1 MADLTSPPTRN
12 TQPAESPSLPHLV
25 LDLDLQVTPRL
36 PKPSDC
42 CDWALCP
49 STQSNLLKLRASLLI
64 CDPSLPSQGIQ
75 TTIAWWREQLLAAW
89 QRLDERNRMRHTTGM
104 IPITQTMSQIID
116 TVLDATVPWS
126 IAMDTTPQIRSQYQH
141 HSHPYLSDPPTH
153 HIKKW
158 PEFTSCMRTLLRWQL
173 KLPDL
178 STKTMKIPSKY
189 QHPLSSQQMKGLPKG
204 WAYVKDDVEGRQEG
218 LRDPSQYGHLP
229 PQLTHV
235 QQQLEQARQ
244 SNHPMDSSTISGRTS
259 SPSPSPTNMECRH
272 QPGSS
277 KSI

>member
-1 MADLTSPPTRN
+1 MRRSHGVLPWTRLPRSDPDTST
-12 TQPAESPSLPHLV
+12 THTHICQ
-25 LDLDLQVTPRL
+25 TPRRTTSRNG
-36 PKPSDC
+36 PSS
-42 CDWALCP
+42 P
-49 STQSNLLKLRASLLI
+49 R
-64 CDPSLPSQGIQ
+64 
-75 TTIAWWREQLLAAW
+75 
-89 QRLDERNRMRHTTGM
+89 
-104 IPITQTMSQIID
+104 
-116 TVLDATVPWS
+116 
-126 IAMDTTPQIRSQYQH
+126 
-141 HSHPYLSDPPTH
+141 
-153 HIKKW
+153 
-158 PEFTSCMRTLLRWQL
+158 CMRTLLRWQL